1 MRFLMSATAFLEL
14 LGLKAGASVA
24 LMGAGGKHTLMAR
37 LKQELTAAGIPVLL
51 TSSTNLHRPTGKRG
65 PPLFIVDQHPNWS
78 AELTERLRHWQAVY
92 LLEQDLGQG
101 MLKGLESELLIR
113 LRREHPQAV
122 MVIKTDGARK
132 RAFKAPGADEPLI
145 PPFSD
150 ICVLI
155 AGLDSIGRPLDER
168 HVHRPEIVA
177 RFAEVELDTPMTPEI
192 IARVVAHPRAYLPK
206 FPPGAK
212 RVLYLSKARGKLDRR
227 HAREVFSRVPP
238 GLFSLLAAG
247 DTLSGEVEVYPQSDQ
262 RSLS

>member
-1 MRFLMSATAFLEL
+1 MSATAFLEL

-37 LKQELTAAGIPVLL
+37 LKQELTAAGMPVLL
-51 TSSTNLHRPTGKRG
+51 TSSTNLHRPAGKRES
-65 PPLFIVDQHPNWS
+65 PLFLVGQHPNWS
-78 AELTERLRHWQAVY
+78 AEVTERLRQCQTVY

-101 MLKGLESELLIR
+101 MLKGLEPELLIR

-122 MVIKTDGARK
+122 IVIKTDGARK
-132 RAFKAPGADEPLI
+132 RAFKAPGPDEPLI

-155 AGLDSIGRPLDER
+155 AGLDSIGRPLDEQ

-177 RFAEVELDTPMTPEI
+177 RLAEVESDTPMTPEI
-192 IARVVAHPRAYLPK
+192 MARVVAHPRAYLPK

-212 RVLYLSKARGKLDRR
+212 RVLYLSNARAEQDW
-227 HAREVFSRVPP
+227 HQARDVFSRVPP

-247 DTLSGEVEVYPQSDQ
+247 DTLSGRMEVYTQPDQ
-262 RSLS
+262 RLLS